1 MLNGSLKLGRW
12 AGISVNLHWSVVLIA
27 VLLGTGLSRTLGWF
41 VASIGIV
48 AFLGSILA
56 HEFSHALV
64 ARRFGVGTQSIELWA
79 LGGMARLDREA
90 PTPRAE
96 GWIAAA
102 GPLASLAV
110 GVVALG
116 IWFAVGIN
124 GLALSSANSLLTL
137 LGWLGLINL
146 VLAVFNMLPG
156 APLDGGRVVRAVR
169 WARHGDRF
177 RATREAARAGGALGW
192 LMAGAGLWMMLS
204 GYPGV
209 FVMITG
215 LFIALNAK
223 AEYLGSFLSER
234 LGQVAISDI
243 TWFGLAGVTAAD
255 SVETLLWQRER
266 MGPIEI
272 AVVYNHDRQPV
283 GIVTE
288 DLLWETPEDQQS
300 KTTVGEVMI
309 PLADVAQAQITDAL
323 SAVAGRLDLRNP
335 LLTVWRDGQL
345 VGAVPPQVISER
357 LRTAEQS
364 LRTR

>member
-12 AGISVNLHWSVVLIA
+12 AGIAVNMHWSVLLIA
-27 VLLGTGLSRTLGWF
+27 VLLGTGLSRTLGWA
-41 VASIGIV
+41 VASVGIV

-64 ARRFGVGTQSIELWA
+64 ARRFGVGTQSIDLWA

-90 PTPRAE
+90 PNPRAE
-96 GWIAAA
+96 GWIAVA

-110 GVVALG
+110 GVFALG
-116 IWFAVGIN
+116 IWFAVGTS
-124 GLALSSANSLLTL
+124 GLALDSADNLLNL
-137 LGWLGLINL
+137 LGWLGLINM

-192 LMAGAGLWMMLS
+192 VMAGGGLWMMLN

-223 AEYLGSFLSER
+223 AEYLGSFLSEK
-234 LGQVAISDI
+234 LGQVALADI
-243 TWFGLAGVTAAD
+243 CWFGLAAVDAD
-255 SVETLLWQRER
+255 SDAETLLWQRER
-266 MGPIEI
+266 LGPIEM
-272 AVVYNHDRQPV
+272 AVVLSADRTLV
-283 GIVTE
+283 GIVRE
-288 DLLWETPEDQQS
+288 ESLWDLPEDRRSQTPIS
-300 KTTVGEVMI
+300 ELMI
-309 PLADVAQAQITDAL
+309 PVADVPRAEISDML
-323 SAVAGRLDLRNP
+323 SSVAGRLNLSDP
-335 LLTVWRDGQL
+335 LLTIWDGDQL
-345 VGAVPPQVISER
+345 LGAVPPQVIRER
-357 LRTAEQS
+357 LRVAEQS
-364 LRTR
+364 LRKR

>member
-12 AGISVNLHWSVVLIA
+12 AGISVNLHWSVLLIA
-27 VLLGTGLSRTLGWF
+27 VLLGTGLSRTLGWL
-41 VASIGIV
+41 VASIGII

-110 GVVALG
+110 GLVALG
-116 IWFAVGIN
+116 IWFAVGVN
-124 GLALSSANSLLTL
+124 GLAPSTATSLLTL

-192 LMAGAGLWMMLS
+192 LMAGGGLWMMLN

-243 TWFGLAGVTAAD
+243 TWFGLAGVSAAD

-266 MGPIEI
+266 MGPIEM
-272 AVVYNHDRQPV
+272 AVVYGDGHNPV
-283 GIVTE
+283 GVVTE
-288 DLLWETPEDQQS
+288 DLLWDTPEDQHS
-300 KTTVGEVMI
+300 GTKVAEVMI
-309 PLADVAQAQITDAL
+309 PIAQVPQAQITDSL
-323 SAVAGRLDLRNP
+323 SAVVGRLDLRDP
-335 LLTVWRDGQL
+335 LLTVWNDGIL
-345 VGAVPPQVISER
+345 VGAVPPQVLSER

>member
-12 AGISVNLHWSVVLIA
+12 AGISVNVHWSVLLIA
-27 VLLGTGLSRTLGWF
+27 VLLGTGLSRTLGWV

-90 PTPRAE
+90 PSPRAE
-96 GWIAAA
+96 GWIAVA

-110 GVVALG
+110 GVIALA
-116 IWFAVGIN
+116 IWFGVGVN
-124 GLALSSANSLLTL
+124 GLGVETAGNLLTL
-137 LGWLGLINL
+137 LGWLGLINM

-169 WARHGDRF
+169 WARHGNRF

-192 LMAGAGLWMMLS
+192 VMAGGGLWMMIN

-223 AEYLGSFLSER
+223 AEYLGSFLSEK
-234 LGQVAISDI
+234 LGQVALADI
-243 TWFGLAGVTAAD
+243 TWFGLATVDAQSDTD
-255 SVETLLWQRER
+255 TLLWQRER
-266 MGPIEI
+266 LGPIEM
-272 AVVYNHDRQPV
+272 AVVIDTDRRPLGV
-283 GIVTE
+283 ITE
-288 DLLWETPEDQQS
+288 DQLWDVPEDLRAQTPVSQI
-300 KTTVGEVMI
+300 MI
-309 PLADVAQAQITDAL
+309 PIADVSRAEVSEDL
-323 SAVAGRLDLRNP
+323 SSVAGRLNLADP
-335 LLTVWRDGQL
+335 LLTIWEGGRL
-345 VGAVPPQVISER
+345 LGAVPPQVIRER
-357 LRTAEQS
+357 LRAAELS

>member
-12 AGISVNLHWSVVLIA
+12 AGIAVNLHWSVLLIA
-27 VLLGTGLSRTLGWF
+27 VLLGTGLSRTLGWV
-41 VASIGIV
+41 VASIGIL

-64 ARRFGVGTQSIELWA
+64 ARKFGVGTQSIELWA

-102 GPLASLAV
+102 GPLASLGL
-110 GVVALG
+110 GVLALG
-116 IWFAVGIN
+116 IWLGIGIN
-124 GLALSSANSLLTL
+124 GLALDAADSLLTL

-192 LMAGAGLWMMLS
+192 VMAGGGLWMLVS
-204 GYPGV
+204 GYPGI

-215 LFIALNAK
+215 IFIALNAK

-234 LGQVAISDI
+234 LGKVAIADI
-243 TWFGLAGVTAAD
+243 TWFGLATALAT
-255 SVETLLWQRER
+255 SEVETLLWQRDR
-266 MGPIEI
+266 LGPIEI
-272 AVVYNHDRQPV
+272 AAVINTDGSTIGLVSEEQ
-283 GIVTE
+283 
-288 DLLWETPEDQQS
+288 LWEVPEDHRAHR
-300 KTTVGEVMI
+300 TLAEVML
-309 PLADVAQAQITDAL
+309 PMSDLPRAQL
-323 SAVAGRLDLRNP
+323 SDSLSDVAGRLNLTNP
-335 LLTVWRDGQL
+335 LLTVWDQEKFLGVVPTRVLRD
-345 VGAVPPQVISER
+345 R
-357 LRTAEQS
+357 LTAAEQA
-364 LRTR
+364 LQNR

>member
-12 AGISVNLHWSVVLIA
+12 AGISVNMHWSVLLIA
-27 VLLGTGLSRTLGWF
+27 VLLGTGLSRTLGWG
-41 VASIGIV
+41 VASVGIV

-90 PTPRAE
+90 PNPRAE
-96 GWIAAA
+96 GWIAVA
-102 GPLASLAV
+102 GPLASLTV

-116 IWFAVGIN
+116 VWFAVGVN
-124 GLALSSANSLLTL
+124 GLALNSADNLLTL

-146 VLAVFNMLPG
+146 VLAIFNMLPG

-192 LMAGAGLWMMLS
+192 VMAGGGLWMMIN

-223 AEYLGSFLSER
+223 AEYLGSFLSEK
-234 LGQVAISDI
+234 LGQVALADI
-243 TWFGLAGVTAAD
+243 TWFGLATVGAD
-255 SVETLLWQRER
+255 CDAETLLWDRDR
-266 MGPIEI
+266 LGPIEM
-272 AVVYNHDRQPV
+272 AVVIGADRTPIGV
-283 GIVTE
+283 ITEDMAWDIPEDRRSESSVTEFMIPIAEVTRAEVTE
-288 DLLWETPEDQQS
+288 DLS
-300 KTTVGEVMI
+300 
-309 PLADVAQAQITDAL
+309 
-323 SAVAGRLDLRNP
+323 SVAGRINQSDP
-335 LLTVWRDGQL
+335 LLTIWQSGQL
-345 VGAVPPQVISER
+345 IGAVPPQVIRER
-357 LRTAEQS
+357 FRAAQHS
-364 LRTR
+364 LQTR

>member
-12 AGISVNLHWSVVLIA
+12 AGITVNLHWSVLLIA
-27 VLLGTGLSRTLGWF
+27 VLLGTGLSRTLGWV
-41 VASIGIV
+41 VASIGIL

-64 ARRFGVGTQSIELWA
+64 ARKFGVGTQSIELWA

-110 GVVALG
+110 GILALG
-116 IWFAVGIN
+116 IWFGIGVN
-124 GLALSSANSLLTL
+124 GLALDSADSMLTL

-192 LMAGAGLWMMLS
+192 AMAGGGVWMLLN
-204 GYPGV
+204 GYPGI
-209 FVMITG
+209 FVLITG
-215 LFIALNAK
+215 VFIALNAK

-234 LGQVAISDI
+234 LGKVAICDI
-243 TWFGLAGVTAAD
+243 TWFGLATAPATD
-255 SVETLLWQRER
+255 DIETLLWQRER
-266 MGPIEI
+266 LGPIEMA
-272 AVVYNHDRQPV
+272 AVTDVDGQV
-283 GIVTE
+283 IGLVTE
-288 DLLWETPEDQQS
+288 DQLWEVPEEHRAQR
-300 KTTVGEVMI
+300 TLAEVMS
-309 PLADVAQAQITDAL
+309 PMAKVPKAQL
-323 SAVAGRLDLRNP
+323 SDSLSDVAGRLNLNWP
-335 LLTVWRDGQL
+335 MLTVWDQDHILG
-345 VGAVPPQVISER
+345 VVPTKVLKER
-357 LRTAEQS
+357 LRSAEQA
-364 LRTR
+364 LRSR

>member
-12 AGISVNLHWSVVLIA
+12 AGIAVNMHWSVLLIA
-27 VLLGTGLSRTLGWF
+27 VLLGTGLSRTLGWG
-41 VASIGIV
+41 VASVGIV
-48 AFLGSILA
+48 AFLASILA

-90 PTPRAE
+90 PSPRAE
-96 GWIAAA
+96 GWIAVA

-110 GVVALG
+110 GLVALG

-124 GLALSSANSLLTL
+124 GLALDAADNILTL

-146 VLAVFNMLPG
+146 VLAGFNMLPG

-192 LMAGAGLWMMLS
+192 VMAGGGLWMMIN
-204 GYPGV
+204 GYPGL

-223 AEYLGSFLSER
+223 AEYLGSFLSEK
-234 LGQVAISDI
+234 LGQVALADI
-243 TWFGLAGVTAAD
+243 TWFGLATVDAQSD
-255 SVETLLWQRER
+255 VETLLWERER
-266 MGPIEI
+266 FGPIEM
-272 AVVYNHDRQPV
+272 AVVTGSDRAPLGVITEDMLWELGDDRRSQTLVSEIMIPIAEV
-283 GIVTE
+283 TRAEVTE
-288 DLLWETPEDQQS
+288 DLS
-300 KTTVGEVMI
+300 
-309 PLADVAQAQITDAL
+309 
-323 SAVAGRLDLRNP
+323 SVAGRINLSDP
-335 LLTVWRDGQL
+335 FLTIWQGDRIL
-345 VGAVPPQVISER
+345 GAVPPQVIRER
-357 LRTAEQS
+357 FRAAETA
-364 LRTR
+364 LKTR

>member
-1 MLNGSLKLGRW
+1 MLNGSLKLGKW
-12 AGISVNLHWSVVLIA
+12 AGISVNLHWSVLLIA
-27 VLLGTGLSRTLGWF
+27 VLLGTGLSRTLGWA
-41 VASIGIV
+41 VASIGII

-64 ARRFGVGTQSIELWA
+64 ARKFGVGTQSIELWA

-110 GVVALG
+110 GLLALG
-116 IWFAVGIN
+116 IWFGIGVN
-124 GLALSSANSLLTL
+124 GLALDAADSLLTL

-192 LMAGAGLWMMLS
+192 VMAGGGVWMLIN
-204 GYPGV
+204 GYPGI

-215 LFIALNAK
+215 IFIALNAK

-234 LGQVAISDI
+234 LGKVAIADI
-243 TWFGLAGVTAAD
+243 TWFGLATAPASSD
-255 SVETLLWQRER
+255 TETLLWNRDR
-266 MGPIEI
+266 LGPIEMA
-272 AVVYNHDRQPV
+272 AVTDVAGHV
-283 GIVTE
+283 IGIVTE
-288 DLLWETPEDQQS
+288 EHLWEVPEDQRSQR
-300 KTTVGEVMI
+300 TLGEIMLPIATV
-309 PLADVAQAQITDAL
+309 PKAQL
-323 SAVAGRLDLRNP
+323 SDSLSDVAGRLNLANP
-335 LLTVWRDGQL
+335 LLTVWNNDKILG
-345 VGAVPPQVISER
+345 VVPAKVLKER
-357 LRTAEQS
+357 LRIAEQA
-364 LRTR
+364 LRSR